1 MVSHACV
8 EGGQWMDP
16 NFSGCTLSSSDPQRF
31 VIFSL
36 YYLIGT
42 DSVEQ
47 ANSTDELEEVCKLLH
62 LPYL

>member
-1 MVSHACV
+1 
-8 EGGQWMDP
+8 MDP

-36 YYLIGT
+36 YYLISN

-47 ANSTDELEEVCKLLH
+47 AITSDELIKVEVHMYIKIYH
-62 LPYL
+62 